1 MDRHSKSPFQPWSS
15 SMVTEI
21 DIICRSKIPVVPDLI
36 ADPCFERSVSNFEYD
51 FIHERQIV
59 ADHDQY
65 WDQKRRMD
73 CTSPTSLPDVI
84 NQPVSPRA
92 NSDSSASPRQP
103 RHELCTPVP
112 DCSTKLVLPEPAA
125 VHLPQS
131 SVKSCALTSATQL
144 ALAPPM
150 SARQLVTG
158 QVLQPRKTEVKPDSK
173 ETETCNSANMLDK
186 PSPSENVAGE
196 SRICIRDFDSGPDD
210 PFASMEL
217 NTINELEEL
226 KNVLLTK
233 STVNGPLTPAQT
245 SLGSWTAFPQTNP
258 NFASPSLS
266 SLVTA
271 SSSHTSTSPLAPKFA
286 NEISD
291 RLITPAPF
299 AASHF
304 PAAVQPSGPS
314 ASGLCTKTGSN
325 LVAHADYSS
334 GPLAVPG
341 KTLSSSVPNL
351 EVLGTI
357 EAKQRPSS
365 VTGSTTHLV
374 HRPSPTK
381 AHPLVGGPPSIR
393 QTRTSSRSPA
403 RTTDYTQSLIQ
414 WAKDCGYSES
424 VARNLLLMQRNKSL
438 YFNVPLET
446 ARQHLLSQLRVVNLL
461 LKEYRP
467 PHYPN
472 NLSEQSAIVA
482 ATSFSHDLAK
492 ARQFAQVV
500 LDLERVGYSQETA
513 QSFLLDSS
521 LNQEITLAQLM
532 SALPRPPPVVRRTLP
547 LRKTVW
553 PSQPSL
559 RQPKP
564 T

>member
-1 MDRHSKSPFQPWSS
+1 MDKHSKSPFHPWSS
-15 SMVTEI
+15 SMVTEV
-21 DIICRSKIPVVPDLI
+21 DIICRSKIPVVPELT
-36 ADPCFERSVSNFEYD
+36 ADPCFERSISNFEYD

-73 CTSPTSLPDVI
+73 CSSPASLSNAV

-92 NSDSSASPRQP
+92 NSCNSASPPRP

-131 SVKSCALTSATQL
+131 SVKSCALSSATQL

-173 ETETCNSANMLDK
+173 ETVMCHSENMLDK
-186 PSPSENVAGE
+186 PSPSDNVAGQAK
-196 SRICIRDFDSGPDD
+196 ICIRDFDSGPDD

-226 KNVLLTK
+226 KNVLFTK
-233 STVNGPLTPAQT
+233 PNVNGPLTSAQT
-245 SLGSWTAFPQTNP
+245 SLGSWTAFSQTNP
-258 NFASPSLS
+258 NFASPSLP

-271 SSSHTSTSPLAPKFA
+271 SSSQTSASPFAPKPV
-286 NEISD
+286 NEVSG
-291 RLITPAPF
+291 RLTTSAPF
-299 AASHF
+299 SAAHF
-304 PAAVQPSGPS
+304 PAALQPSDPS
-314 ASGLCTKTGSN
+314 ASGLCTKTSSN
-325 LVAHADYSS
+325 LATHADYFSS
-334 GPLAVPG
+334 PLAVPG

-351 EVLGTI
+351 ETI

-374 HRPSPTK
+374 HRPLPTK
-381 AHPLVGGPPSIR
+381 AHPLGGPHSVR
-393 QTRTSSRSPA
+393 QTRPSSRSPA
-403 RTTDYTQSLIQ
+403 RTTDHTQSLIQ
-414 WAKDCGYSES
+414 WAKNCGYSES
-424 VARNLLLMQRNKSL
+424 VTRSLLLMQRNKSL

-446 ARQHLLSQLRVVNLL
+446 ARQHLLNQLRVVNLL

-467 PHYPN
+467 PHHPN
-472 NLSEQSAIVA
+472 NLSEQSAIIA
-482 ATSFSHDLAK
+482 ATSFAHDLGK

-547 LRKTVW
+547 PRKTVW
-553 PSQPSL
+553 PSQPPL